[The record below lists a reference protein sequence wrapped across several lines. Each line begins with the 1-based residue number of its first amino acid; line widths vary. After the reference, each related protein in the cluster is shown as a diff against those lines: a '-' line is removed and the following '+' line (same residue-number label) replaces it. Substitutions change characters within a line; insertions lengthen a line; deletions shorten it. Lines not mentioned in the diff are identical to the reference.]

1 MPPLGEFE
9 LIERFLE
16 RLPTTGGDALVA
28 SGDDAAVARVDGP
41 VVVSVDSLVEGVH
54 FTRPAFSMQAIGKK
68 ALGAALSDLAAMGA
82 EPLHAYVVVGIPD
95 DTDGDA
101 VLELADGLAESARR
115 NGVSILGGD
124 VTRAPSLM
132 LSVTVVGRET
142 EGCPAVT
149 RSAAQPGD
157 LVAVTGTLGGAAAAL
172 ALMAAGDE
180 APEGLLDRQLDP
192 VPRLGEGMALARVG
206 ASAMIDLSDGLLADA
221 AHIARSSGVTI
232 HLETDRLPVDPRIE
246 QAGLTA
252 AEAKDLAMSGG
263 EDYELLACV
272 DADSIEL
279 ARSECSCDLTVI
291 GRVGADEGLLLVD
304 AESGEPLPP
313 IGFDHLRGD

>member
-16 RLPTTGGDALVA
+16 RLPAAGDDALVA

-41 VVVSVDSLVEGVH
+41 VVISVDSLVEGVH
-54 FTRPAFSMQAIGKK
+54 FTRPTFPMRAIGKK

-95 DTDGDA
+95 GTDDEA
-101 VLELADGLAESARR
+101 VLELADGLADAAGR
-115 NGVSILGGD
+115 NGITILGGD
-124 VTRAPSLM
+124 VTRAPSLI
-132 LSVTVVGRET
+132 LSVTVVGREAS
-142 EGCPAVT
+142 GCPAVT

-172 ALMAAGDE
+172 KLMAADE
-180 APEGLLDRQLDP
+180 AAPEGLLDRQLEP
-192 VPRLGEGMALARVG
+192 VPRLAEGMALARAG

-221 AHIARSSGVTI
+221 AHVARSSGVTI

-246 QAGLTA
+246 QAGLSA
-252 AEAKDLAMSGG
+252 AEANRMAMGGG
-263 EDYELLACV
+263 EDYELLACL
-272 DADSIEL
+272 DGDSIEL
-279 ARSECSCDLTVI
+279 ARSECSCELTVI
-291 GRVGADEGLLLVD
+291 GRVGADEGQLLVD
-304 AESGEPLPP
+304 AASGEPLKPS
-313 IGFDHLRGD
+313 GFDHRRTD